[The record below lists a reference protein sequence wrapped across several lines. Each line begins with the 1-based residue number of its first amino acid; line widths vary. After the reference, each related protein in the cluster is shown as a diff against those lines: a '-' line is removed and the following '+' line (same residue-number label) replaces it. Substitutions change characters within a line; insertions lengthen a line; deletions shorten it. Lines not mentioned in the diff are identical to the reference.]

1 MRTLGEVFS
10 MRILLSSACIVALT
24 ATLSAHVIRGLEA
37 PTLATA
43 FVSSP
48 SSGTDQIIPVK
59 WGSVDTAV
67 RVACFFVANTS
78 PERLDRRSWPRIVAI
93 GFELPGERSGF
104 ALVDPVDDRWELVEN
119 AQVELVSREQVILDF
134 AIVARTHGDAPRGI
148 EPGQPGVRGSGT
160 RFCVSG
166 PFPESIVPGQA
177 ATIEQVINGVVVDF
191 AGVPGTR
198 GQSDFGVW
206 DNPARVIPL
215 FP

>member
-1 MRTLGEVFS
+1 
-10 MRILLSSACIVALT
+10 MRIVLLCGCVVALT
-24 ATLSAHVIRGLEA
+24 TTLSAHVIRGLEA
-37 PTLATA
+37 PTLASA

-48 SSGTDQIIPVK
+48 SSGADQIIPVK
-59 WGSVDTAV
+59 WGAVDTSV

-78 PERLDRRSWPRIVAI
+78 PERLDRRGWPRIVAF

-104 ALVDPVDDRWELVEN
+104 ALVDPIDDQWELVDN
-119 AQVELVSREQVILDF
+119 AQVRLDRKEVTLDF

-148 EPGQPGVRGSGT
+148 EPGQPGVPGTGT

-166 PFPESIVPGQA
+166 PFPDAIVSGQA
-177 ATIEQVINGVVVDF
+177 TTIEQVIGGVVVDF

-206 DNPARVIPL
+206 SNGTSAIPL